1 MDIIISHKISAK
13 FPTVRRSFYNPQV
26 KKSLGGGLEA
36 YQGYYQSARP
46 TMSGRMMINVDLS
59 ATAFYESGPL
69 IDTVV
74 KILENIRTLN
84 DLRRGLSTNDRHK
97 VEDFIRGLKIKDNH
111 RTGPGRKFK
120 VEGLTPTP
128 ASHTTFDRG
137 DGSEID
143 VKTYFQNAYNIR
155 LSYPSLPCVVV
166 RGNVYLPME
175 VCDIVPVNY
184 IFIRRYH
191 IM

>member
-1 MDIIISHKISAK
+1 MDIIISHKISISY
-13 FPTVRRSFYNPQV
+13 PTVRRSFYIPQV
-26 KKSLGGGLEA
+26 KKSLPGGLEV

-46 TMSGRMMINVDLS
+46 TMSGKMMINIDLS

-69 IDTVV
+69 IEKVV
-74 KILENIRTLN
+74 KILGHSYRSLN

-111 RTGPGRKFK
+111 RTGTRRKFK
-120 VEGLTPTP
+120 VEGLTSTP
-128 ASHTTFDRG
+128 ASHTMFDMG

-143 VKTYFQNAYNIR
+143 VRTYFQNAYNR
-155 LSYPSLPCVVV
+155 PLLYPSLPCVIV
-166 RGNVYLPME
+166 RSNVYLPME

-184 IFIRRYH
+184 IFI
-191 IM
+191 